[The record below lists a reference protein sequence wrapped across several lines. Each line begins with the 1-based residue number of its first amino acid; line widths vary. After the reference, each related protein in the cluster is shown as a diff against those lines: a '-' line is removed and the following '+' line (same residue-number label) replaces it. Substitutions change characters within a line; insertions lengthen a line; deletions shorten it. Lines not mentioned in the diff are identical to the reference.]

1 MSQSLNLPSSQPPL
15 MPLSTIKAFSALIQ
29 PQCSASGPT
38 YKAQCT
44 KSNRIRKSA
53 TGQQCK
59 TPPHEHPYACPAE
72 GCERCFSCSDD
83 LTRHVRV
90 HTGQKPFQCHI
101 CMWSFSRSDHLTT
114 HIRTHT
120 GKKPFT
126 WTDCS
131 DEHKKN
137 SKDPPERAGAQDWR
151 ELLPLCSHL
160 HQQAPRLPLSSH
172 LLPLLLVL
180 LVLLSCSG
188 FVLPLRLALSHL
200 LKIKVLIVSVSEVRH
215 QHVFEPDESV
225 RKNPLL

>member
-1 MSQSLNLPSSQPPL
+1 MRHKHLGQPSDNFKLCSSFEEPFCPSLNLPSSQPPL

-90 HTGQKPFQCHI
+90 HTGQKPFQCRI
-101 CMWSFSRSDHLTT
+101 CM
-114 HIRTHT
+114 
-120 GKKPFT
+120 
-126 WTDCS
+126 
-131 DEHKKN
+131 
-137 SKDPPERAGAQDWR
+137 
-151 ELLPLCSHL
+151 
-160 HQQAPRLPLSSH
+160 
-172 LLPLLLVL
+172 
-180 LVLLSCSG
+180 
-188 FVLPLRLALSHL
+188 
-200 LKIKVLIVSVSEVRH
+200 
-215 QHVFEPDESV
+215 
-225 RKNPLL
+225 